1 MRTLIFRVDFNE
13 QILEV
18 AQLVAKVEDA
28 RDDGT
33 PVDTEWAFISSTRLV
48 ADFQVDFNE
57 SSQVE
62 AGADIYASTTN

>member
-28 RDDGT
+28 RGDGT
-33 PVDTEWAFISSTRLV
+33 PVDTEWAFIISS
-48 ADFQVDFNE
+48 
-57 SSQVE
+57 S
-62 AGADIYASTTN
+62 